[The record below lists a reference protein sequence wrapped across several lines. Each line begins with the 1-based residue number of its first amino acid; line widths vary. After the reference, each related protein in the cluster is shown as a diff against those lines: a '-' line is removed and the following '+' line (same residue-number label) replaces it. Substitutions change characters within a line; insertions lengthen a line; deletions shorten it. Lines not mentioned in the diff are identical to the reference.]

1 VSVSGRALIAA
12 RTEEGASRS
21 SAFRSKRAII
31 NQQRGGTCEG
41 KSVTMSTRPSA
52 VGDNSAATL
61 NGGDRRQKG
70 DARQGGGSRHQT
82 TTVRAGC
89 RSDDGLSQ
97 GEGTKFQ
104 NFGVNGARSAGYPWM
119 TGLAGDGTSTSTR
132 LSLKQSWTAPSWAW
146 PGLSTSCQDVVM
158 DVSLERRS
166 ATPDGKASSHRRQRH
181 DRFTRASAPGN
192 ASRTLVM

>member
-1 VSVSGRALIAA
+1 MAP

-31 NQQRGGTCEG
+31 NQRRGGGGSCEG
-41 KSVTMSTRPSA
+41 KSVTMSARPSA
-52 VGDNSAATL
+52 ASDNSAATL
-61 NGGDRRQKG
+61 DGGDRRQRG
-70 DARQGGGSRHQT
+70 DERQRGGSRHQT
-82 TTVRAGC
+82 TTAGC

-97 GEGTKFQ
+97 IEGTKFQ
-104 NFGVNGARSAGYPWM
+104 SFGVNGARSAGYPWM

-132 LSLKQSWTAPSWAW
+132 LSLKRSWTAPSWAW

-158 DVSLERRS
+158 DVSLERRP
-166 ATPDGKASSHRRQRH
+166 ATADGKASSHRRQRH